1 MTRAINVLNSKFTP
15 EFRLESNVD
24 FLPPIYKLFLR
35 YYDLEPIFKEEVV
48 YKEDKDYKYRIAWE
62 LDKANNSY
70 LNNEDGDT
78 DITFLSQEMLVEE
91 NTIDSKWK
99 DNGLALICATES
111 TQVYV
116 GIIASNLDTIY
127 TDRDWGNNFTLIA
140 SDIFDFFSRLQLR
153 KSEMFLQS
161 IGLEGSMLYQNWNEN
176 FWRINKILSLLM
188 AYSIASFSFYV

>member
-1 MTRAINVLNSKFTP
+1 
-15 EFRLESNVD
+15 
-24 FLPPIYKLFLR
+24 
-35 YYDLEPIFKEEVV
+35 
-48 YKEDKDYKYRIAWE
+48 
-62 LDKANNSY
+62 
-70 LNNEDGDT
+70 
-78 DITFLSQEMLVEE
+78 MLVEE